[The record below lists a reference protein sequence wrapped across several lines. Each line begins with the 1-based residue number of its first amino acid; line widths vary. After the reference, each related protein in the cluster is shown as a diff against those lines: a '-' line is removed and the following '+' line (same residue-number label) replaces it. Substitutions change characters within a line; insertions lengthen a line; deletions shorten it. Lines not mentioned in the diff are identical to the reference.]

1 MRART
6 EFQASRFQAFCQ
18 AAPRARACS
27 ARCSGG
33 QVRGRRRRVGVGHAL
48 QPFAVDAAHAAPGQV
63 VERDLIRLAGLA
75 RAEEEAAV
83 AAPVRLDLD
92 VDLEVLVFLVG
103 QENPALAART
113 LGADDQP
120 VEHVVVGRRPVVV
133 RLADMPAGQIL
144 AVEDRR
150 ESFRH
155 LRTVIS
161 RRHLIHVGRRR
172 LAGSGA
178 CAATTQ
184 SAAVVI
190 AAAAAT
196 VVNLWNMEPPERR
209 SDRRSDAPLKW
220 RAANAPAPKWP
231 LRSDPARSADVRS
244 ARVYSRDQCF
254 TAARCSRSK
263 SRPKSL
269 SKSRHTEW
277 MWLPLFCVLSN
288 SMTNVGPC
296 TR

>member
-27 ARCSGG
+27 ARCSGR
-33 QVRGRRRRVGVGHAL
+33 QVRGCRRRIGVGHAF
-48 QPFAVDAAHAAPGQV
+48 QAFTVDAAHAAPGQV

-75 RAEEEAAV
+75 RAEKEAAV

-103 QENPALAART
+103 QENPALAARI

-133 RLADMPAGQIL
+133 RLADVPAGQIL

-155 LRTVIS
+155 LRTVVS
-161 RRHLIHVGRRR
+161 RGHLIHVGRWRR
-172 LAGSGA
+172 LGGRLCGCCAEGGRRQGRCDGQPRESIGHTVCSSMFALAQSQMVTGLLSAFLVCFAGPHPREARGA
-178 CAATTQ
+178 
-184 SAAVVI
+184 
-190 AAAAAT
+190 
-196 VVNLWNMEPPERR
+196 PP
-209 SDRRSDAPLKW
+209 P
-220 RAANAPAPKWP
+220 RAA
-231 LRSDPARSADVRS
+231 S
-244 ARVYSRDQCF
+244 ARVAR
-254 TAARCSRSK
+254 AA
-263 SRPKSL
+263 
-269 SKSRHTEW
+269 
-277 MWLPLFCVLSN
+277 V
-288 SMTNVGPC
+288 
-296 TR
+296 

>member
-27 ARCSGG
+27 ARCSGR
-33 QVRGRRRRVGVGHAL
+33 QVRGRRRRIGVGHAFQAL
-48 QPFAVDAAHAAPGQV
+48 TVDAAHAAPGQV

-75 RAEEEAAV
+75 RAEKEAAV

-120 VEHVVVGRRPVVV
+120 VEDVVVGRRPVVV

-155 LRTVIS
+155 LRTVVS
-161 RRHLIHVGRRR
+161 EAAPDRRWA
-172 LAGSGA
+172 LAAAWAGV

-184 SAAVVI
+184 R
-190 AAAAAT
+190 AAAAIIAARPGI
-196 VVNLWNMEPPERR
+196 VNLVDMIGSLEY
-209 SDRRSDAPLKW
+209 SG
-220 RAANAPAPKWP
+220 
-231 LRSDPARSADVRS
+231 RSASPPVS
-244 ARVYSRDQCF
+244 TPNSRLP
-254 TAARCSRSK
+254 T
-263 SRPKSL
+263 PKAIRLDRMRFGSWEL
-269 SKSRHTEW
+269 E
-277 MWLPLFCVLSN
+277 
-288 SMTNVGPC
+288 VGC
-296 TR
+296 